1 MIFGAFIWL
10 GAWPLSERGFN
21 LWPNMPSFTA
31 RAGQKASTKIVQIAI
46 LSLTLAI
53 TLPYIIPYF
62 VSYGGTALGI
72 NYDDNLLMVYW
83 VLLSWS
89 VIPAMA
95 LFRAISLMKLAF
107 LTENLRKF

>member
-1 MIFGAFIWL
+1 
-10 GAWPLSERGFN
+10 
-21 LWPNMPSFTA
+21 MPSFTA

-95 LFRAISLMKLAF
+95 LLRAISLMKLAF